1 MQLYAN
7 KVDNLEK
14 VDKLLEMNSPPIL
27 KKEEI
32 ENMNGPITSTETK
45 TGINKHPTNK
55 SPGPDDFTVDLRRGN
70 TYTFET
76 IRKKITRKENLQTHF
91 MRPLSL

>member
-55 SPGPDDFTVDLRRGN
+55 SPDL
-70 TYTFET
+70 TTSQL
-76 IRKKITRKENLQTHF
+76 I
-91 MRPLSL
+91 